1 MDFVTTIA
9 EDTTK
14 TINKV
19 IGEKAEEVT
28 KHIDCIR
35 FLQQDD
41 VIIL

>member
-19 IGEKAEEVT
+19 IGEKAEEVIKRRDRIT
-28 KHIDCIR
+28 FCR
-35 FLQQDD
+35 QDD
-41 VIIL
+41 VIIW

>member
-19 IGEKAEEVT
+19 IGEKAEEVI
-28 KHIDCIR
+28 KHRDRIT
-35 FLQQDD
+35 FLQQDH
-41 VIIL
+41 VIIW